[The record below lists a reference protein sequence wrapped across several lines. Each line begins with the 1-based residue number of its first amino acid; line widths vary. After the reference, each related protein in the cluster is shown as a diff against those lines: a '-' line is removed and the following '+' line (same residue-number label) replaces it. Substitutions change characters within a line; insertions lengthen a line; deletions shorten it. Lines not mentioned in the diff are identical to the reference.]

1 MDEKEI
7 KDNSEL
13 ENEDIDDGLVEVVEE
28 EINDNEDTYKD
39 NNPENQYPSSTN
51 KLTAV
56 VYLVIFVSI
65 LIWVYFYVKQNP
77 DILNQ
82 ITGKESTQTWE
93 TNTIT
98 WEENI
103 IDTNSWIIEDS
114 TNIENVDNNTLINE
128 WTNSNKDPSNT
139 STSST
144 WTATEEVIIED
155 FEKELDSLFDA
166 IDENAK

>member
-1 MDEKEI
+1 MEEKEI
-7 KDNSEL
+7 KDNSEI

-28 EINDNEDTYKD
+28 EISDNEDTFND

-56 VYLVIFVSI
+56 IYLVIFVSI

-77 DILNQ
+77 DLLKQ
-82 ITGKESTQTWE
+82 ITGNESSQTWE
-93 TNTIT
+93 TDTNT

-103 IDTNSWIIEDS
+103 IDTNSWIVDDN
-114 TNIENVDNNTLINE
+114 TNSENIDNSTLINE

-139 STSST
+139 STSSS